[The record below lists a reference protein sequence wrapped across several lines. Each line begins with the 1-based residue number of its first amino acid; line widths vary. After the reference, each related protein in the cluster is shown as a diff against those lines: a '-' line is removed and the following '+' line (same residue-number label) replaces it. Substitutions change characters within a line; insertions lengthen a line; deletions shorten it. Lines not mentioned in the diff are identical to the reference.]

1 MSAPVSVSSF
11 HDDAPKDYRQVSL
24 IAVKQR
30 FEDKCYDEIS
40 QEAVCPPS
48 PLGLRGSGGR
58 GMPAGDGVL
67 HSGLPT
73 GTELCRAVRC
83 TRSEA
88 GEPRASVFPQHR
100 GDPHLLQLTLREE
113 KQTVSLPCPCATV
126 PWLAVSCVKSEFPP

>member
-40 QEAVCPPS
+40 QEAVRPPS
-48 PLGLRGSGGR
+48 PLGLRASGGR

-83 TRSEA
+83 ARSEA
-88 GEPRASVFPQHR
+88 GEPRAPVFPQHR
-100 GDPHLLQLTLREE
+100 GDPHLLQLALREE
-113 KQTVSLPCPCATV
+113 EQTVSLPCPCAAV
-126 PWLAVSCVKSEFPP
+126 PWAAVS